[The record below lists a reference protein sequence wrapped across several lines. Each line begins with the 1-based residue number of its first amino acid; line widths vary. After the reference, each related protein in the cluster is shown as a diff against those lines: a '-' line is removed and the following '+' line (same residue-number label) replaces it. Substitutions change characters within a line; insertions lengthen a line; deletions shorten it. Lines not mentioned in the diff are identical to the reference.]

1 MNASCPACGF
11 LNAGDAAFCGR
22 CGTAFGATC
31 PACGA
36 GPYSAGISYCTACGA
51 ELKQQGIPIERKIV
65 SVLFVDLVG
74 FTGLAEKLD
83 PEDIRRLL
91 DPYYARV
98 RDELERYGGTVE
110 KFIGDAVMALFG
122 APSTHED
129 DAERAV
135 RAANAVRDAVARLRA
150 EESSE
155 LHVRIGVATGEAVVA
170 IGTSRRGGEA
180 MAHGDVVNIAARL
193 EAGAPVDG
201 ILVDERTYRATRFQ
215 IDFRPALPLLAK
227 GKADPISVWEVVAP
241 RGHMGTDRFRH
252 SRGLVG
258 RADKVEALVGALS
271 DVAARREPRL
281 VTFVGPP
288 GIGKSRLVWELF
300 QRIEQGVELVY
311 WRQGRSVPYGDGA
324 AFWALADIVK
334 AHAGVLATDSVSVVE
349 EKLRI
354 AVEDVVENAAEGQ
367 WIAKH
372 LAPLAGLALP
382 AELRGDHR
390 AEAFAA
396 WRRFFEAVAARR
408 PLVLVFEDLHW
419 ADDGL
424 LDFVSDHLSSRFQG
438 ALLVVTTCRPEL
450 IERRSSWGT
459 GPQAKTLA
467 IEPLSDEE
475 TSRLV
480 GDMLDASVLPDELR
494 PALLARA
501 GGNPLYAEEYVRM
514 LLDRDLLRMGE
525 TAWELTSVDLPLPES
540 VQAIVAARLD
550 ALPVGQK
557 GLIQNA
563 AVVGKGFWLGAVTA
577 LGEQPRWSVENDL
590 SELERKQFVRRE
602 PHSIVRSEPQLSF
615 SHAIVRDVAYGQI
628 PRSLRADKHRRA
640 AEWTESLAP
649 DRTEDRAEM
658 LAHHY
663 SSALEYAKAAGQDV
677 EALLPPTRTALREVG
692 DRALA
697 LNAFAKAARYFAEA
711 LELWPETAG
720 DRADVV
726 FRLGTARF
734 HAEGAGGELLEEARD
749 GFLAD
754 GRLEQAAQAM
764 LLIGELLWMRAD
776 PDAFGHFEEAA
787 ALLEASPP
795 SHTKAYVLS
804 SRARFLMIGDRNEE
818 AIRVGL
824 DALDMADDFGIE
836 DVRAHALD
844 TIGLARARSG
854 DPGGLADLEASIA
867 IAVAMNSLE
876 SVRGYANLGNAL
888 VEAGELER
896 AFKVYEEGRS
906 AANRFGDADR
916 IRWFEEERMY
926 EWYWRGRWD
935 ELVRLANEVIDRTEA
950 GHATA
955 IEMDARILR
964 SRVCVGR
971 YQGAAALADSSQAL
985 ELGRRAGTPEML
997 VPALALQARILEAS
1011 GRPGEALECTDELL
1025 SLWPESCPTSYW
1037 LADVAFTLHSLGC
1050 SSRVLESSERARAAS
1065 RWLDAAVAVAE
1076 GQLQRA
1082 AKLYDAIGSVP
1093 DAAVA
1098 RLHAARLLAE
1108 SGMRPQAEAE
1118 LGRALTLFREL
1129 GATYYIQSAEA
1140 LLLPA

>member
-11 LNAGDAAFCGR
+11 LNRGDAAFCGR
-22 CGTAFGATC
+22 CGAAFGATC

-36 GPYSAGISYCTACGA
+36 GPYAAEVSYCTACGA
-51 ELKQQGIPIERKIV
+51 ELRQQRIPLERKIV

-170 IGTSRRGGEA
+170 IGSSRRGGEA
-180 MAHGDVVNIAARL
+180 MAHGDVVNVAARL
-193 EAGAPVDG
+193 ETGAPVDG

-215 IDFRPALPLLAK
+215 IDFRPTSPLLAK
-227 GKADPISVWEVVAP
+227 GKANPISVWEVLAP
-241 RGHMGTDRFRH
+241 RGHTGTDRFRH
-252 SRGLVG
+252 SRPLVG
-258 RADKVEALVGALS
+258 RANEVEALVGALGE
-271 DVAARREPRL
+271 VTARREPRL

-300 QRIEQGVELVY
+300 QRIERGVELVF

-354 AVEDVVENAAEGQ
+354 AVEDVVENGGEAR
-367 WIAKH
+367 WIGKH

-382 AELRGDHR
+382 PELRGDHR

-396 WRRFFEAVAARR
+396 WRRFFEAVAARS

-419 ADDGL
+419 ADEGL
-424 LDFVSDHLSSRFQG
+424 LDFVSDHLSGRFQG
-438 ALLVVTTCRPEL
+438 ALLVVATCRPEL
-450 IERRSSWGT
+450 FERRSSWGT
-459 GPQAKTLA
+459 GPEAKTLA

-494 PALLARA
+494 SALLARA

-525 TAWELTSVDLPLPES
+525 TGWELTSVDLPLPES

-550 ALPVGQK
+550 ALPAGEK

-563 AVVGKGFWLGAVTA
+563 AVVGKGFWLGALTA
-577 LGEQPRWSVENDL
+577 LGEQPRWAVENDL

-628 PRSLRADKHRRA
+628 PRSLRSDLHRRA

-658 LAHHY
+658 LADHY
-663 SSALEYAKAAGQDV
+663 SRALEYARAAGQDV
-677 EALLPPTRTALREVG
+677 EALLAPTRTALREVG

-697 LNAFAKAARYFAEA
+697 LNAFGKAARYFAEA
-711 LELWPETAG
+711 LELWPASAA

-734 HAEGAGGELLEEARD
+734 HTEGAGGELLEEARD

-764 LLIGELLWMRAD
+764 LLIGELLWMRGD
-776 PDAFGHFEEAA
+776 PEAFGTFDEAA
-787 ALLEASPP
+787 ALLEGSPV
-795 SHTKAYVLS
+795 SQTKAHVLS
-804 SRARFLMIGDRNEE
+804 SRARFLTIGDRNEE
-818 AIRVGL
+818 AIQVGL
-824 DALDMADDFGIE
+824 EALDMADDLGIE

-844 TIGLARARSG
+844 SIGRARTRLG
-854 DPGGLADLEASIA
+854 DSRGLADLEASIA
-867 IAVAMNSLE
+867 IAVATNSLE

-888 VEAGELER
+888 VDEGALER
-896 AFKVYEEGRS
+896 AFTVYEEGRR

-916 IRWFEEERMY
+916 IRWFEAERMY
-926 EWYWRGRWD
+926 ESYWRGDWD
-935 ELVRLANEVIDRTEA
+935 ELDRLANEVIDEAEA
-950 GHATA
+950 GLATT

-964 SRVCVGR
+964 SRIRIGR
-971 YQGAAALADSSQAL
+971 DHRAAALEDSAWAL
-985 ELGRRAGTPEML
+985 ELGRRAAYPEML
-997 VPALALQARILEAS
+997 VPALAVHARALEAS
-1011 GRPGEALECTDELL
+1011 GRSHEAAACTHELL

-1037 LADVAFTLHSLGC
+1037 LADVAFVLQTLGDPGRLREGAK
-1050 SSRVLESSERARAAS
+1050 RAPTAS
-1065 RWLDAAVAVAE
+1065 RWLEAATAVAE
-1076 GQLQRA
+1076 GRLEQA
-1082 AKLYDAIGSVP
+1082 GDLYEAIGSTP

-1098 RLHAARLLAE
+1098 RLHAARLHAE
-1108 SGMRPQAEAE
+1108 AGKRRQAEAE
-1118 LGRALTLFREL
+1118 LARALAVFREL
-1129 GATYYIQSAEA
+1129 RASYYVRSGEA